1 MLPRPDFA
9 LHRAAL
15 LDRLADGEAVLLFA
29 TPHAVRNG
37 DSEYRYRPD
46 SDLYWLTGWTGPD
59 AAIFL
64 KRGEAP
70 LTMFVQP
77 RDPEQET
84 WTGRRPGPEGARAR
98 YGADAAYAI
107 EALEK
112 ELPRLL
118 LGVHT
123 LHYGFGRSA
132 EDDALVSASIRKA
145 ERLARRSGVDVPE
158 TFHAPARLLHEL
170 RLHKSDDELAV
181 LRKAAALTTDAHLA
195 AMRVA
200 RPGRYEYEVEAA
212 ITHVFRAGGGDGP
225 GYTPI
230 VAGGDNAN
238 ILHYH
243 ENDAVLGDGD
253 LLLIDAG
260 GEFALYTADVTRT
273 FPVNG
278 RFSEAQRRVYE
289 VVLAAQE
296 AAIAAAV
303 VGARF
308 LSVHE
313 AAVRRLT
320 EGMVALGLLEGDVDV
335 LIANEAY
342 KRFYM
347 HGTSHWLGLDV
358 HDAGRY
364 ARAGASR
371 PLQPGM
377 VITVEPGLYIPA
389 AAEGVPEALRG
400 IGVRIEDDV
409 LITEDGPEVLTAA
422 APRTVADIEAA
433 LAARSDA

>member
-9 LHRAAL
+9 HHRATL
-15 LDRLADGEAVLLFA
+15 LDRLAEGEAVLLFA

-59 AAIFL
+59 AAVFL

-84 WTGRRPGPEGARAR
+84 WTGRRPGPEGARER
-98 YGADAAYAI
+98 FGADAAYEI

-112 ELPRLL
+112 ELPRLM

-145 ERLARRSGVDVPE
+145 ERLARRSGADVPE

-170 RLHKSDDELAV
+170 RLHKSPDEIEV
-181 LRKAAALTTDAHLA
+181 LRKAAALTTDAHVA

-212 ITHVFRAGGGDGP
+212 IAHVFRAGGGDGP

-243 ENDAVLGDGD
+243 ENDAALRDGD

-260 GEFALYTADVTRT
+260 GEYALYTADVTRT

-278 RFSEAQRRVYE
+278 RFSPAQRSVYE

-320 EGMVALGLLEGDVDV
+320 QGMVELGLLEGDVDV

-371 PLQPGM
+371 PLQAGM

-389 AAEGVPEALRG
+389 AAEGVPDALRG

-409 LITEDGPEVLTAA
+409 LITDDGPDVLTAA
-422 APRTVADIEAA
+422 APRTVADLEAA